1 MTPSPTR
8 PRVRA
13 AVLAVAL
20 AAAGTAPAAS
30 AQAPQPRPIYLPLV
44 GHFSRDALAAPQPAA
59 TDAATP
65 GARPSPTR
73 PAPSPTAPAGA
84 GRWTNVTLSRHVSAL
99 HAEAGT
105 PRLWAATTSGLVVWD
120 IEART
125 FAKVTVADGLL
136 SNTVTAV
143 HVDPAGR
150 VWVGHEDGVSMS
162 DDRRTWRALRDED
175 ALYGVLVNDIVGDA
189 DGGVWFATPEGLM
202 HRAPDGTFDAVRT
215 PAALDGADVTS
226 ALRDRAGQLWFGTD
240 GAGLARRNA
249 TGGWRVFT
257 PASGLPSASVF
268 ALAEGPDGRVW
279 AGTGAG
285 AARVEPSG
293 AFTTFNRARSDV
305 GQGELGR
312 VDALAVATSG
322 EVWAVA
328 QRNAFRIAAGA
339 AEAVFDHDD
348 NSFGVEA
355 LAATPNGVVWFGYE
369 TGLYQRT
376 SIGIWIDWTAPDPL
390 PSGEI
395 TAIGADGDD
404 VWFATAAGAVNW
416 SAADGFRTWSAAADA
431 SHAFFFDMAVGT
443 DGSVWHAT
451 GDGLITLLPDG
462 ELVAHHV
469 DAPLPLSYV
478 AAVALDAQGRP
489 WIGTGPGGAGPYN
502 LAWRGADGTWHGVAL
517 LNPWSGNLSYY
528 IVDIAPARDGSLWIA
543 GGDGLYHVAPDG
555 RRLAHYDE
563 VDLVGSS
570 LVLAVAIDDQGRVW
584 AGTSGLF
591 DEGTGQVEG
600 GGITVIEGDDL
611 TFYGA
616 AEFMPGAAA
625 IRDIAI
631 DGDGGAWIAT
641 DAGLSHRDAAGR
653 WTQHRAADGVPPG
666 IAAVAVDAAG
676 GVWATAYAGEEG
688 NPDDRRTA
696 VVHRARGGRW
706 TAVPQIATPFGVDI
720 HPVGVV
726 ADPAG
731 GVVFGAPRHIVRQS
745 AAGARRAAF
754 SGVDLQV
761 LRDVVTVDGQAW
773 FAGLE
778 GVARRRP
785 SGTWRMWTAS
795 EGLPAGIVRAV
806 QPDPDGGLWIGLSP
820 TELPGESPVGGGLAV
835 LGPDGAWQT
844 FTRQD
849 GLASNHVND
858 LALAPD
864 GTLWVAT
871 EPEVDDVGDSL
882 GGGVSRR
889 GPDGTWRT
897 FTAAD
902 GLLDDWTS
910 RVAVTADGSA
920 WFGSLDGL
928 SRFAPDGTWST
939 LQTDGAIL
947 SLTPG
952 LAGDLWIGTSDG
964 AARHRPDGTL
974 DLYAPAD
981 GLGDVNVTAIG
992 VTPDAVWFGHLFHG
1006 LSRLTRP

>member
-8 PRVRA
+8 SRVRA
-13 AVLAVAL
+13 TAL
-20 AAAGTAPAAS
+20 IAALTALGPVPAAT

-44 GHFSRDALAAPQPAA
+44 GHFTRDALAAPQPAA
-59 TDAATP
+59 TAATP

-73 PAPSPTAPAGA
+73 PSPAPTTPPGDR
-84 GRWTNVTLSRHVSAL
+84 RWTNVTLSRHVTAL
-99 HAEAGT
+99 HAEPGST
-105 PRLWAATTSGLVVWD
+105 RLWAATTSGLIVWD
-120 IEART
+120 TADRT

-136 SNTVTAV
+136 SNAVTAV

-150 VWVGHEDGVSMS
+150 VWVGHEDGVSVS
-162 DDRRTWRALRDED
+162 PDGRTWQALRDED
-175 ALYGVLVNDIVGDA
+175 ALYGMLVNDIVGDS
-189 DGGVWFATPEGLM
+189 DGGTWFATPEGLM

-240 GAGLARRNA
+240 GAGLARRDP

-257 PASGLPSASVF
+257 RAGGLPSASVF

-279 AGTGAG
+279 IGTGAG
-285 AARVEPSG
+285 VARVEPSG

-305 GQGELGR
+305 GQGELGP
-312 VDALAVATSG
+312 VEALAVATSG

-328 QRNAFRIAAGA
+328 QRNAYRLPAGDTV
-339 AEAVFDHDD
+339 AVFEHDD
-348 NSFGVEA
+348 NTFGVEA
-355 LAATPNGVVWFGYE
+355 LAATPFAAVWFGFE

-376 SIGIWIDWTAPDPL
+376 ATGTWIDWTAPDPL

-395 TAIGADGDD
+395 TAIGADGED
-404 VWFATAAGAVNW
+404 VWFATAAGAVSHTPASGVRSW
-416 SAADGFRTWSAAADA
+416 IASADA
-431 SHAFFFDMAVGT
+431 SRDFFYDMAVGP

-451 GDGLITLLPDG
+451 GDGLITVRPDG

-489 WIGTGPGGAGPYN
+489 WIGTGPGLLGPYN
-502 LAWRGADGTWHGVAL
+502 LAWQGADGTWHGVRL
-517 LNPWSGNLSYY
+517 VNPWSGNLSYY
-528 IVDIAPARDGSLWIA
+528 INDITAARDGSLWIA
-543 GGDGLYHVAPDG
+543 GLDGLYHIASDG
-555 RRLAHYDE
+555 RHLAYYDE
-563 VDLVGSS
+563 LDLGSS
-570 LVLAVAIDDQGRVW
+570 LVLAVAIDGAGRVW
-584 AGTSGLF
+584 AATSGVF
-591 DEGTGQVEG
+591 DEGTGRLEG
-600 GGITVIEGDDL
+600 GGVTVIDGDDL
-611 TFYGA
+611 TFYDAGMFLDDA
-616 AEFMPGAAA
+616 T
-625 IRDIAI
+625 IVRDIAF
-631 DGDGGAWIAT
+631 DGDGGNWIAT
-641 DAGLSHRDAAGR
+641 DIGLSHRTAAGR
-653 WTQHRAADGVPPG
+653 WTTHGAADGVPAN

-676 GVWATAYAGEEG
+676 GVWATAYAGDEG

-696 VVHRARGGRW
+696 IVHRPRGGGW
-706 TAVPQIATPFGVDI
+706 TPVPQITTPSGVDI
-720 HPVGVV
+720 HPVGVLS
-726 ADPAG
+726 DPTG

-745 AAGARRAAF
+745 AAGAQRTAF

-761 LRDVVTVDGQAW
+761 LRDVATADGQVW

-778 GVARRRP
+778 GVARRRA

-806 QPDPDGGLWIGLSP
+806 QPDPDGSLWIGLSP
-820 TELPGESPVGGGLAV
+820 TEPPDGEPVGGGLAL
-835 LGPDGAWQT
+835 LGPDDTWQT

-849 GLASNHVND
+849 GLASNHVDD

-864 GTLWVAT
+864 GSLWVAT
-871 EPEVDDVGDSL
+871 EPELDDVGDTI

-889 GPDGTWRT
+889 DRDGTWQT

-902 GLLDDWTS
+902 GLLDDWAS

-928 SRFAPDGTWST
+928 SRLAPDGTWST
-939 LQTDGAIL
+939 LPTDGAVL
-947 SLTPG
+947 SLAPG

-964 AARHRPDGTL
+964 AVRHHPDGTL
-974 DLYAPAD
+974 DTYAPAD